1 MFSKIY
7 EGIMDSV
14 FMIMLI
20 TLSILV
26 TVAFGS

>member
-26 TVAFGS
+26 TMAFGS